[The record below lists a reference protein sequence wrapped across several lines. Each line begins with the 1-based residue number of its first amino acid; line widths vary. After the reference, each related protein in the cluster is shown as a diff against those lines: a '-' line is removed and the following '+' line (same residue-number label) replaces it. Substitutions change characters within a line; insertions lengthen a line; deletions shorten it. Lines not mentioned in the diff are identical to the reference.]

1 MHSILNSKRAFTP
14 KKRSLLKAGL
24 YSAVAGG
31 ALLGSE
37 ALSHTV
43 TLNQDGSTTTGPLFT
58 CGSGTAVPHVH
69 PGSSEGTTSSSFS
82 TSSFSN
88 LESLPTTRGS
98 AEPGVVN
105 FIGELEPI
113 TPISE
118 VQRWAS
124 GQTAS
129 TTPIYFPTQQTQ
141 TTQVTLL
148 DPMQQVQIGDVA
160 TLSLIHI

>member
-1 MHSILNSKRAFTP
+1 MHSILNAKREFTP
-14 KKRSLLKAGL
+14 KKRSLLRAGL
-24 YSAVAGG
+24 YSAVAGS
-31 ALLGSE
+31 AFIGSE

-43 TLNQDGSTTTGPLFT
+43 TLNADGSTASGPLY
-58 CGSGTAVPHVH
+58 GGDSGTSVPHVH
-69 PGSSEGTTSSSFS
+69 PGSNAEISSASFSSS
-82 TSSFSN
+82 TSGFSN
-88 LESLPTTRGS
+88 LEALPTTWGS

-113 TPISE
+113 TPITE

-129 TTPIYFPTQQTQ
+129 TSPIYFPTQQTQ

-148 DPMQQVQIGDVA
+148 NPEQQV
-160 TLSLIHI
+160 